1 MGIDLNM
8 YKKDLIIIKERVQKV
23 VPYNTYKWFFKGLH
37 TILTL
42 RHLVD
47 MSDPKEYFYLSFWG
61 KIFWTTH
68 VYHLYPPK
76 MSLSLLITLIYK
88 HLTASVTHLIQFLTL
103 TNF

>member
-1 MGIDLNM
+1 M